1 MNEFTW
7 IVNVYYEDTDAGGVV
22 YHANYL
28 RFMERART
36 EWLRSMGFE
45 QDRLNKDHEII
56 FAVRKVIIDY
66 IKPAV
71 FNELLTVNSKI
82 IKQKKASLLFE
93 QLIIN
98 QKEETLCQAEIQ
110 IACLNS
116 NTMKPVSIPENII
129 AELDHAN

>member
-98 QKEETLCQAEIQ
+98 QKEETICQAEIQ

>member
-36 EWLRSMGFE
+36 EWLRSIGIE

-82 IKQKKASLLFE
+82 LF
-93 QLIIN
+93 L
-98 QKEETLCQAEIQ
+98 
-110 IACLNS
+110 
-116 NTMKPVSIPENII
+116 P
-129 AELDHAN
+129 